1 MATVRTAYSPAA
13 LRHRLPFALAVAL
26 SVFAAASASTV
37 VAPSPA
43 HAGAR
48 HSGVVSENPVNWTPH
63 VLDGSVTT
71 IAEAGGLVV
80 AAGDFTEVSDPEG
93 EDTLERDRIFAFEP
107 GTGEISSTFRPEVD
121 GTIRSVVPGPGRTV
135 FIGGR
140 FEHVNGEPHR
150 GLALLSTVDGE
161 PVDGFSASIDN
172 GSVYRLAAHGGRL
185 YAGGSFTSVNGTER
199 TGVARFDA
207 DTGELDKGLDIT
219 ISEPRRG
226 DLRVGELAVSPSG
239 DKLVIAGTFTKVE
252 GKGRYQ
258 IAVINT
264 GSTPA
269 RLSNWSTSA
278 YSKPCDYERMNTYLR
293 QIDFAP
299 DGSYFVVATAGGPSI
314 KEGICKT
321 VARWESNGPAGAD
334 PTWVNHTGGDAVY
347 SVAAT
352 GAAVYVGGHQRW
364 MDNPEGQ
371 HDAGPGAVEREG
383 IGAIDPRTGKA
394 LPWNPGRERG
404 HGAEALLATADG
416 LYVGSD
422 TTRLGG
428 EYKGRIGMFPLR

>member
-1 MATVRTAYSPAA
+1 MATVRTDHSP
-13 LRHRLPFALAVAL
+13 RPRLPFALAAAL
-26 SVFAAASASTV
+26 SGLALASASAV
-37 VAPSPA
+37 AVAPPA
-43 HAGAR
+43 YAGAR

-71 IAEAGGLVV
+71 IAEAGGLIV

-93 EDTLERDRIFAFEP
+93 STTLDRDRIFAFEP
-107 GTGEISSTFRPEVD
+107 GTGEISSDFRPDVN
-121 GTIRSVVPGPGRTV
+121 GTITSVVPGPGDTV

-140 FEHVNGEPHR
+140 FDRVSGELHR
-150 GLALLSTVDGE
+150 GIALVSTADGE
-161 PVDGFSASIDN
+161 PVDGFSAGIEN
-172 GSVYRLAAHGGRL
+172 GSVYRLAVNGGQL
-185 YAGGSFTSVNGTER
+185 YAGGSFTSVDGTER

-207 DTGELDKGLDIT
+207 DTGKLDKALDIT
-219 ISEPRRG
+219 IAESRRG
-226 DLRVGELAVSPSG
+226 DLRVEELAVSPDG
-239 DKLVIAGTFTKVE
+239 DRLVIAGNFTKVE
-252 GKGRYQ
+252 GKRRYQ
-258 IAVINT
+258 IAMIDT
-264 GSTPA
+264 GSNPA
-269 RLSNWSTSA
+269 RLSNWSTEE
-278 YSKPCDYERMNTYLR
+278 YSKPCDFEHMHTYLR

-299 DGSYFVVATAGGPSI
+299 DGSYFAVATAGGPD
-314 KEGICKT
+314 KKDGLCKT
-321 VARWESNGPAGAD
+321 VARWETSGPAGAR

-347 SVAAT
+347 SVAVT

-364 MDNPEGQ
+364 MDNPHGD
-371 HDAGPGAVEREG
+371 HHPGPGSVAREG

-428 EYKGRIGMFPLR
+428 EYKGRIGMFPLE